1 MATQLET
8 NLQAILTE
16 KNEKILPENI
26 REGVTVFGVKGALK
40 ELAPKDTLQSVSGD
54 VTLCYD
60 STNDIAIREDWRTNQ
75 LLTSETKNVL
85 QYVKLPP
92 YNGTLPALKID
103 KVHNGYLS
111 IDKKYLVTV
120 DNTTKIVT
128 VSDAK
133 SGYSIRTYD
142 YGYNALGSPTVR
154 FLPGYLLLLIR
165 TGLGIF
171 TIYKYGLDEYH
182 ESNTEVYYV
191 PNYSASGYNN
201 QFYPLSYCDNY
212 GMYMLTYC
220 WQSATEAKVV
230 IHNLNVETMKVTEI
244 YTENCT
250 IDESTTSSFKAS
262 LAVDNNNQL
271 IYYRSR
277 TSGGIKYASL
287 KTIDPTTKTVIDEIE
302 EKEITTIITLANA
315 AKMYATCHVYNTDTS
330 VYWNNQIIDKSTLTV
345 TTNTTEA
352 YPFNYSYDL
361 TYAFSNVYE
370 DNLTVYNMTD
380 DTSYTLKLPCIIYE
394 ASSSTT
400 CVKTSFSPV
409 PIILDD
415 KLWFGTFGANRS
427 CIMDLVSVEY
437 CMANEA
443 THMLMCSA
451 ASSTE
456 YLNQY
461 SFASMGDVDY
471 TAEYAKYENLA
482 SIALSDTPLIN
493 DPTIN
498 VSLSITED
506 SLVSVENEV
515 LVVKE
520 ETE

>member
-1 MATQLET
+1 MATQLEV

-26 REGVTVFGVKGALK
+26 KEGITVFGVKGALK
-40 ELAPKDTLQSVSGD
+40 ELAPKDTLQSISGD

-75 LLTSETKNVL
+75 LLTSEIKNVL

-111 IDKKYLVTV
+111 MDRKYLVRI
-120 DNTTKIVT
+120 DTTNKLINVL
-128 VSDAK
+128 DAK
-133 SGYSIRTYD
+133 SEYDIRTYD
-142 YGYNALGSPTVR
+142 YSNGALSSPTVR
-154 FLPGYLLLLIR
+154 FIPGYLLALVR
-165 TGLGIF
+165 TGTGIY

-182 ESNTEVYYV
+182 ESSTEVHYV
-191 PNYSASGYNN
+191 PTYSASGYSN
-201 QFYPLSYCDNY
+201 QLYPLSYCSNY

-230 IHNLNVETMKVTEI
+230 IHNLNVETMEVTEI

-250 IDESTTSSFKAS
+250 IDASTASSFKAS

-271 IYYRSR
+271 VYYRSR
-277 TSGGIKYASL
+277 TNGGIKYASL
-287 KTIDPTTKTVIDEIE
+287 KTIDPVTKTVISEIT
-302 EKEITTIITLANA
+302 EKEITTIVSLANA
-315 AKMYATCHVYNTDTS
+315 AKMYATCHVYNTDTA
-330 VYWNNQIIDKSTLTV
+330 VYWNNQIIDKATLTV

-352 YPFNYSYDL
+352 YPFNYDYDL
-361 TYAFSNVYE
+361 KYAFSNVYE
-370 DNLTVYNMTD
+370 NNLTVYNMTD

-394 ASSSTT
+394 ASDSTT

-409 PIILDD
+409 PILLED
-415 KLWFGTFGANRS
+415 KLWFGTFGATRS

-443 THMLMCSA
+443 THMLVCAA
-451 ASSTE
+451 ASSVE

-482 SIALSDTPLIN
+482 SIALSDTPLID
-493 DPTIN
+493 DPMIN

-515 LVVKE
+515 LVIKE